1 MLNRHE
7 KAPSGRLGGIG
18 ELSLLNHC
26 NYNSNL
32 YHEKN
37 RFIYNMYLFGHL
49 S

>member
-7 KAPSGRLGGIG
+7 KAPSGRLGVFFV
-18 ELSLLNHC
+18 
-26 NYNSNL
+26 NSNSNI